1 MAGAERIR
9 LLISDVD
16 GTLVTSDKQLTP
28 ATIAAVAKLRDAG
41 VQFEVVSS
49 RPPRGM
55 AMLVE
60 PLRID
65 TYLAGF
71 NGGAI
76 VRPDQTPVEERTV
89 PRAAVETSLRAFAQA
104 GVDIWV
110 FASGEWLVTNPD
122 GAYVPRERRTV
133 QFDPVVVS
141 DFAPYVGQAGKV
153 VGSSRDFDLLARI
166 EDDLQRELDGM
177 ASARRSQR
185 YYLDVT
191 HPEANKGT
199 AARALAALVGVP
211 MAETAC
217 IGDMVNDLPMLAI
230 AGLSVAMGNAPPEVQ
245 ALANEVT
252 ASNDSDG
259 FAAAVERVILP
270 RAAR

>member
-28 ATIAAVAKLRDAG
+28 ATITAVAKLHEAG
-41 VQFEVVSS
+41 MQFAVVSS

-89 PRAAVETSLRAFAQA
+89 PRAAAEASLCVLEQA

-110 FASGEWLVTNPD
+110 FANGEWLVTNPD
-122 GAYVPRERRTV
+122 GAYVARERRAV
-133 QFDPVVVS
+133 QFGPVVVPN
-141 DFAPYVGQAGKV
+141 FAPYVDHAGKV
-153 VGSSRDFDLLARI
+153 VGSSRDFEMLARV
-166 EDDLQRELDGM
+166 ESKLQAELGGT

-185 YYLDVT
+185 YYLDIT
-191 HPEANKGT
+191 HPDANKGT
-199 AARALAALVGVP
+199 ATRDLAALIGVP
-211 MAETAC
+211 IEQTAC
-217 IGDMVNDLPMLAI
+217 IGDMENDVPMLKI
-230 AGLSVAMGNAPPEVQ
+230 AGLSIAMGNAPPAVQ
-245 ALANEVT
+245 AIADEVT
-252 ASNDSDG
+252 TSNDSDG